1 MMCTTPVTI
10 ALDEQLRQ
18 AVTAQLQAVGLTLN
32 EYFVLAAKQ
41 LVVQNRIPFVVLTP
55 DEDEPN
61 TVTRRAMVAIE
72 AKELGLIPDDSPV
85 FTDVTTML
93 TYLDQNGK
101 L

>member
-41 LVVQNRIPFVVLTP
+41 LVIQNRIPFAVLTP

-85 FTDVTTML
+85 FTDVTAML
-93 TYLDQNGK
+93 AYLDQNGK